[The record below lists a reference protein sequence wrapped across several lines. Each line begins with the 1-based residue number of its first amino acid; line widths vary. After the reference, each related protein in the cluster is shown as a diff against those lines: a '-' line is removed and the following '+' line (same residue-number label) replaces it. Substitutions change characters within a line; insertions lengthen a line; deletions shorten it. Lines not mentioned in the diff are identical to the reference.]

1 MIRRPPRSTL
11 FPYTTLFRSDVRGA
25 LQPRRR
31 VPAPRD
37 GGLRRAD
44 GARGAARRRPELRA
58 QEERVRRTVGGL
70 GAALFLGA
78 GGVAW
83 WLTAG
88 AQPATEDEIGDQ
100 VQTLPRGR
108 LPVFGATEEVARL
121 RALAATRV
129 GVTPRTVPATSRRSR
144 RDGSPSPVTPRR
156 EPSVWTSRVT

>member
-70 GAALFLGA
+70 GAALLLGA

-88 AQPATEDEIGDQ
+88 APPPPAGASGGQGETR
-100 VQTLPRGR
+100 PRGP
-108 LPVFGATEEVARL
+108 LPGF
-121 RALAATRV
+121 
-129 GVTPRTVPATSRRSR
+129 
-144 RDGSPSPVTPRR
+144 
-156 EPSVWTSRVT
+156 